1 MPKEENKLS
10 WKISE
15 LEKKFLALEG
25 EVQVLRRE
33 AKVQE
38 RKISD
43 LELSNTRLENCLQ
56 QIGKKNVI
64 HISRNILQFPPSIV
78 NSKVRL
84 LQPRLLRRRMRGA
97 KTGILRSRKSL

>member
-1 MPKEENKLS
+1 MPKAENKVS

-64 HISRNILQFPPSIV
+64 HITSVVIFCNFLPQLLILKLI
-78 NSKVRL
+78 NCRH
-84 LQPRLLRRRMRGA
+84 A
-97 KTGILRSRKSL
+97 Y